1 MRFFLRSKQFK
12 LLVIIVLSIIVLSV
26 GAKII
31 GSAVSVQSNILGSI
45 AAPFQ
50 KAAAHVSNFFGSI
63 SERFGENTQIIEENE
78 QLKQQVNDLTSKL
91 LNYTEAIEEN
101 KFYEDYLEIKEQHSD
116 FQFEPA
122 MVISRDFSDSG
133 YSFTINKG
141 TLNGVK
147 AYDPVIT
154 HEGLVGYISQVGLNY
169 AKVSTVLSADIN
181 VAAFDRRTH
190 DVGIVSGNL
199 DLSKEYK
206 TRLYNLPRSCTVT
219 LGDYIVTSGGGVF
232 PEGLLIGTV
241 TEIDQEKYSSSL
253 YAVVDPA
260 ADLENLNELMVIT
273 YFEGKSQL
281 AESAGN
287 ANE

>member
-12 LLVIIVLSIIVLSV
+12 LLIIIVISIVVLSV

-50 KAAAHVSNFFGSI
+50 KVAAHVSNFFGSI
-63 SERFGENTQIIEENE
+63 SDRFGENTQIIEENE

-91 LNYTEAIEEN
+91 LDYTEAIEEN
-101 KFYEDYLEIKEQHSD
+101 KFYENYLEIKEIHSD

-199 DLSKEYK
+199 DLTKEYK

-273 YFEGKSQL
+273 YFAGKSQL

>member
-12 LLVIIVLSIIVLSV
+12 ILIILVISIAVLSV

-50 KAAAHVSNFFGSI
+50 KAAASVSNFFGSI
-63 SERFGENTQIIEENE
+63 TERFDENTELIEENE
-78 QLKQQVNDLTSKL
+78 KLKNQVNDLTSQL
-91 LNYTEAIEEN
+91 LDYTKAIEEN
-101 KFYEDYLEIKEQHSD
+101 EFYDKYLEIKELHSD

-154 HEGLVGYISQVGLNY
+154 DEGLVGYISQVGLNY
-169 AKVSTVLSADIN
+169 AKVSTILCADIN
-181 VAAFDRRTH
+181 VAAFDRRTS
-190 DVGIVSGNL
+190 DVGIVSGTL
-199 DLSKEYK
+199 DLSEQYK
-206 TRLYNLPRSCTVT
+206 TRLYNLPRTCTIT

-253 YAVVDPA
+253 YAVIDPA

-273 YFEGKSQL
+273 YFAGKSDLSQ
-281 AESAGN
+281 AAGN